1 MIRSL
6 MLGVTVLTA
15 LPALAQDA
23 PREKAKAFFIE
34 GRTRYAAGDFAEA
47 LEAFR
52 QANALAPHPLMLF
65 NIAQVF
71 EAMDDL
77 PAAIEQYQKYLATQP
92 KDAAA
97 VEGKIG
103 ALQATL
109 DGWPA
114 VAVETMPPG
123 AAVRV
128 GAAKN
133 PSRGTTPMTLR
144 LPPRAHTLFLSLAGH
159 EGAQRPIQL
168 QAGARSTLTVA
179 LVPIRPF
186 LRVVTTPPGARV
198 RIDGG
203 EPAGP
208 TPLARAADGGKRTVR
223 VELEGFE
230 PVERQ
235 VTLSPTHTRAAP
247 YVLEIALEK
256 AVPRGSLELS
266 VSPAGSEVFV
276 DGRAVGRAPLTA
288 PLRLTAGLHE
298 VEVRAPGADP
308 YTEMVAIEAD
318 STVRT
323 EIEVGGGV
331 DLGTVGIITMGV
343 GGLAMAGG
351 VVAGVLALGASGD
364 LDDCRAD
371 AQCNATAEDAA
382 LADDVRSRAFLSD
395 ALLWP
400 GLAVA
405 AGGAVLY
412 ILSSDAPTEVEG
424 QAEQAWFVAPLE
436 GGAAAVGRF
445 RF

>member
-15 LPALAQDA
+15 LPALAQVS
-23 PREKAKAFFIE
+23 PRDQAKAFFVE
-34 GRTRYAAGDFAEA
+34 GRTRYAAGDFAQA

-52 QANALAPHPLMLF
+52 RANALAPHPLMLF

-77 PAAIEQYQKYLATQP
+77 PAAIEQYQQYLATNP
-92 KDAAA
+92 KDADA
-97 VEGKIG
+97 VK
-103 ALQATL
+103 AKVATLRATL
-109 DGWPA
+109 DAWPA
-114 VAVETMPPG
+114 VALETMPPG
-123 AAVRV
+123 ATVRV
-128 GAAKN
+128 GDPKN
-133 PSRGTTPMTLR
+133 PPRGTTPLTLR
-144 LPPRAHTLFLSLAGH
+144 MPPRAHTLYFALGGH
-159 EGAQRPIQL
+159 EDAQRPIEL
-168 QAGARSTLTVA
+168 KAEDRSTLAVA

-198 RIDGG
+198 RIDGAD
-203 EPAGP
+203 PVGP
-208 TPLARAADGGKRTVR
+208 TPLVRGVEGGKRTVR
-223 VELEGFE
+223 VELDGFE
-230 PVERQ
+230 PVERE
-235 VTLSPTHTRAAP
+235 VTLSPSHTREAP
-247 YVLEIALEK
+247 YLVEIALEK
-256 AVPRGSLELS
+256 AVPRGALELS
-266 VSPAGSEVFV
+266 VAPAGSEVFI
-276 DGRAVGRAPLTA
+276 DGRPVGKAPLGQ

-308 YTEMVAIEAD
+308 YKEMVAIEAD
-318 STVRT
+318 TTVRT

-331 DLGTVGIITMGV
+331 DLGTIGLIGMGV

-351 VVAGVLALGASGD
+351 VVAGVLAFGASGD

-371 AQCNATAEDAA
+371 ATCNATDQDIA
-382 LADDVRSRAFLSD
+382 LADDVRSRALLSD

-400 GLAVA
+400 GLAIA

-412 ILSSDAPTEVEG
+412 ILSADAPAQVEG
-424 QAEQAWFVAPLE
+424 EAGQALFVAPLS